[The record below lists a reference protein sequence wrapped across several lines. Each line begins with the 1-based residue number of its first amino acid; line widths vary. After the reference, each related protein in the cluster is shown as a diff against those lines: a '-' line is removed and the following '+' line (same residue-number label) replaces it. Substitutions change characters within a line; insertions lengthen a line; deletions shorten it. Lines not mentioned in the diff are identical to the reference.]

1 MLKLEQLYNL
11 IDQEVRQLEWPERP
25 EKLYGPLQ
33 YMMDMGGKRIRP
45 RLCLISYNLFKDDIG
60 KHILSPALALEVFHN
75 FTLIHD
81 DIMDNA
87 DIRRGRPTVYRKWDN
102 NVAILSGDT
111 MCIWA
116 FKMLGQAP
124 ADRLDKVL
132 KLFSQ
137 TTIEIC
143 EGQQMDMDFED
154 RMDVSLDE
162 YIKMIGLKTS
172 VLLACSSAMGAV
184 IAGADDHI
192 CKGLYDFAYK
202 LGLAFQIQDDYL
214 DSFGDEKTFGKK
226 IGGDILNNKKTWL
239 LIRCREEAC
248 KKDAAEENTCKRDA
262 AKENPCKR
270 DGGTE
275 KPFTSELEDL
285 LKLEESEGEKK
296 IQAVKDFYRK
306 LGIDTMAQKA
316 IVSYYQD
323 ALHTLE
329 QTELAPEQKKQ
340 MEIFAQTLVSRN
352 K

>member
-248 KKDAAEENTCKRDA
+248 KKDTAEENT
-262 AKENPCKR
+262 CKR

>member
-11 IDQEVRQLEWPERP
+11 IDQEVRQIEWPERP

-184 IAGADDHI
+184 IAGADEHI

-248 KKDAAEENTCKRDA
+248 KKDAAEENTCKRD
-262 AKENPCKR
+262 
-270 DGGTE
+270 GGIE

-340 MEIFAQTLVSRN
+340 MEIFAQALVSRN

>member
-248 KKDAAEENTCKRDA
+248 KKDAAEENTCKRD
-262 AKENPCKR
+262 
-270 DGGTE
+270 GGTE

>member
-248 KKDAAEENTCKRDA
+248 KKDAAEENTCKRDRSA
-262 AKENPCKR
+262 
-270 DGGTE
+270 E

>member
-1 MLKLEQLYNL
+1 
-11 IDQEVRQLEWPERP
+11 
-25 EKLYGPLQ
+25 
-33 YMMDMGGKRIRP
+33 MMDMGGKRIRP

-87 DIRRGRPTVYRKWDN
+87 DIRRSRPTVYRKWDN

-132 KLFSQ
+132 KLFSK

-248 KKDAAEENTCKRDA
+248 KKDTAEENT
-262 AKENPCKR
+262 CKR

-329 QTELAPEQKKQ
+329 QTELAPEQKRQ

>member
-154 RMDVSLDE
+154 RMDVSRDE

-248 KKDAAEENTCKRDA
+248 KKDTAEENT
-262 AKENPCKR
+262 CKR

>member
-25 EKLYGPLQ
+25 EKLYAPLQ

-248 KKDAAEENTCKRDA
+248 KKDAAEENTCKRDRGA
-262 AKENPCKR
+262 
-270 DGGTE
+270 E

>member
-248 KKDAAEENTCKRDA
+248 KKDTAEENT
-262 AKENPCKR
+262 CKR

-340 MEIFAQTLVSRN
+340 MEIFAQALVSRN